1 MTPSQRVALLGAC
14 RHLRIARKELLRGST
29 WWAVKSTAAAELLLG
44 LYAGLAS
51 GDTSPAPRGYAVATR
66 AAVDLWEELGAA
78 FDAAMG
84 IAGEQD
90 YTKLTIGITEMIR
103 VLRTRDGIPV
113 TDWHAEER
121 ARNITTLIILDS
133 SYRAIGGRHARAAAV
148 RAGYPARPE
157 RLLTEGMTSLAVSR
171 QLQESES

>member
-1 MTPSQRVALLGAC
+1 MTASQRSALVGAC

-29 WWAVKSTAAAELLLG
+29 WWAVKSAAAAELLLG

-84 IAGEQD
+84 IAAEQD
-90 YTKLTIGITEMIR
+90 YAKLTIGIAEMIR

-121 ARNITTLIILDS
+121 ARNITTLVVLEN

-148 RAGYPARPE
+148 RSGYPPRPARV
-157 RLLTEGMTSLAVSR
+157 LAEGLMSLAVSR
-171 QLQESES
+171 IREGSL